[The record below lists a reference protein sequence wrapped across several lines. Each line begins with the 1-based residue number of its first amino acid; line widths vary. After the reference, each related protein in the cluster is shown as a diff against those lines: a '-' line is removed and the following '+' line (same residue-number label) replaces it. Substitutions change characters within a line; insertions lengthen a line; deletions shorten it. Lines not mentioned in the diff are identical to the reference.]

1 MFASSGTPLAIMQPL
16 QDDSPHYVEDKS
28 IQNGTIRFVKD
39 KGPLQIH
46 LDELKVHVHSIK
58 GKLSH

>member
-1 MFASSGTPLAIMQPL
+1 MQPL